1 MMRWDD
7 IYVVVRVGK
16 KSNSYRLCKRK
27 PKLEQN
33 EFAYKLKITLDLK
46 DWFDRIQE
54 MEMAQPHPPNIPK
67 PETIELLIE
76 KDTPTKVMDR
86 LRGEEDLK

>member
-1 MMRWDD
+1 MRTDY
-7 IYVVVRVGK
+7 IYVVVRVGR
-16 KSNSYRLCKRK
+16 KSNSYRLCKK
-27 PKLEQN
+27 SPKLDQN
-33 EFAYKLKITLDLK
+33 EFAYRLKIALDTD

-54 MEMAQPHPPNIPK
+54 VEMAQPHPPNIPK

-86 LRGEEDLK
+86 LRGEE